1 MELVRDRQ
9 EKLRKRLKEARLAA
23 GLRQIDVAAS
33 LKKPQSYVAKI
44 ERGERHVDF
53 LEVLDLCDALGLD
66 PATLVGEL
74 SRLHSRTARGPFPR
88 SGSQS

>member
-23 GLRQIDVAAS
+23 RLRQVDVAAS
-33 LKKPQSYVAKI
+33 LGKPQSYIAKV
-44 ERGERHVDF
+44 ERGERHIDF

-66 PATLVGEL
+66 PTTLVVEL
-74 SRLHSRTARGPFPR
+74 SRQ
-88 SGSQS
+88 SG